1 MKHFLLLSALTCVT
15 IGVFAQVNGGMRG
28 RGERVS
34 RGADER
40 EARGVDEREARG
52 ARGAGERLWYRQ
64 PAAVWT
70 EALPVGNG
78 RMGGMVYGGVGNEV
92 ISLNEAT
99 LWSGGP
105 VKDSVNPE
113 AKQYL
118 APLRKALFAEDYPT
132 AEQLARKMQGVYS
145 ESYLPLG
152 DLRIRQGFGGS
163 GTLVD
168 AAAVVATS
176 VYSRELDIRDGV
188 ARTKYTVN
196 GVEYVREVFVSAPD
210 QVMVVRWTSS
220 KAGALDLTIS
230 ASSLLRNEH
239 VVEGGDWLMKGKAPV
254 HVSPSYVDY
263 DKEPVVYD
271 DKDIHRGMPWKMMA
285 RAVSRDG
292 IVKVDT
298 GGIRVSRAS
307 SIVLYVSMGTGFNG
321 YDRAPMSGIALGKV
335 RENLRK
341 AMARPYVS
349 VWKDHLADVHRY
361 FDRVSLNLGV
371 SDGGSGDKSGTG
383 ADLPTDERL
392 AAYTKGG
399 SDAGLEALYFQ
410 YGRYLL
416 MGSSRTPGVPANLQ
430 GIWNAELRAPWS
442 SNYTTN
448 INVQMNYWLA
458 EECNLSE
465 MTEPLNEWMEALPVT
480 GGKAAKE
487 YYGAGG
493 WVVHHNSD
501 IWGLATPVGD
511 MGHGDPKWANWPM
524 GGAWLVRH
532 LWEHY
537 LYTGDRRFLKDT
549 AYPLMK
555 GAAEFMLDWLVPD
568 QQGRLVTA
576 PSMSPENDF
585 IYGDKKVAD
594 VSVATT
600 MDMGIIRDLFGN
612 LIAAESLLGVDA
624 AFRQRLAAA
633 KERLFPYQVGS
644 QGQLQEWYKDYP
656 SPDPHHRHVSHLYSL
671 YPAHEISVLRTPK
684 LAEAAK
690 QALILRGDVGTGWS
704 MAWKVNLW
712 ARLLDGNHAYRLF
725 RHLLRLTRENEVEYG
740 GGEGGGAYPDLLD
753 AHPPFQIDGN
763 FGGAAGIAEML
774 LQSQDGDVH
783 LLPALPDAWPDGS
796 VKGLVA
802 RGGFVVGMDWKGGRL
817 VSARVSSRNGGSC
830 TVRTAVPLKWM
841 GVRSMKNGSDYVLV
855 LKTMRGQNYLLEADA
870 AAAVV
875 TRDTVD
881 VTAFG
886 VKPGS
891 GADAGQAVRSA
902 ISACAGKGS
911 VVLNFP
917 KGRYDFWP
925 EGSEKRHYFIS
936 NTSSEEEDPLKN
948 YAIGLLFEGMKNL
961 VIEGNGSLFVFHGKM
976 ITCVFDQCVGM
987 RMQHVR
993 MDFARP
999 TMSEM
1004 TFRLVKKDSVVAAVH
1019 PDSKFRIDDGKL
1031 RWVGEGWEAKDN
1043 FAIAVDTVT
1052 GEWRYSDWG
1061 PFEKSAARLE
1071 KNGLVSFRGDFSGV
1085 NLRPGQVLTVRDPLR
1100 DAAGIFV
1107 NHSSEV
1113 RLEDID
1119 IYYMHGLGIV
1129 SQWSE
1134 NLFYNRVRVAPAVGS
1149 GRVIASFADGMHFSG
1164 CSGAVRIEDCHFRG
1178 LHDDAVNV
1186 HGTHLQIQSR
1196 PSSTSLVVRYKHPQ
1210 TYGMEA
1216 FFPGDSV
1223 AFVHAYTLESYRMGR
1238 VIAARMLDERN
1249 ILLELSEPIDSAALK
1264 AGDCLE
1270 NITHEPSLVVR
1281 NCRFEGT
1288 NTRGLLVT
1296 TRGKVVVENN
1306 VFYRTGM
1313 QAILIADDAKS
1324 WYESGPVRDV
1334 VIRRNRFEECG
1345 YNSAPDNYTIAI
1357 VPETS
1362 ELVPGYAVH
1371 RNIRIEDNVFKVY
1384 DYPVLKA
1391 RSVDGLTFLH
1401 NTILSSSFLPAGQKR
1416 PRVLLTACTH
1426 VSTDL

>member
-1 MKHFLLLSALTCVT
+1 MKHFLLLSALKCVA
-15 IGVFAQVNGGMRG
+15 IGVFAQVSG
-28 RGERVS
+28 
-34 RGADER
+34 
-40 EARGVDEREARG
+40 G
-52 ARGAGERLWYRQ
+52 ARASGGAGERLWYRQ

-78 RMGGMVYGGVGNEV
+78 RMGGMVYGRIGDEV
-92 ISLNEAT
+92 VSLNDAT

-105 VKDSVNPE
+105 VKDSANPE

-118 APLRKALFAEDYPT
+118 APLRNALLAEDYVT
-132 AEQLARKMQGVYS
+132 AGQLARKMQGVYS

-152 DLRIRQGFGGS
+152 DLRIHQDFGR
-163 GTLVD
+163 GTQPSAYV
-168 AAAVVATS
+168 
-176 VYSRELDIRDGV
+176 RELDIRDGV
-188 ARTKYTVN
+188 ARTKYTVD
-196 GVEYVREVFVSAPD
+196 GVEYVREVFVSAFD

-220 KAGALDLTIS
+220 KAGTLDMTIS

-239 VVEGGDWLMKGKAPV
+239 VVEGGDWVMKGKAPV

-271 DKDIHRGMPWKMMA
+271 DKDVHRGMPWEMMA
-285 RAVSRDG
+285 RAVSGDG
-292 IVKVDT
+292 VVKVDT

-307 SIVLYVSMGTGFNG
+307 SVVLYVSMGTGFNG
-321 YDRAPMSGIALGKV
+321 FDRDPMGGAA
-335 RENLRK
+335 LRK
-341 AMARPYVS
+341 VEEYLRRAMARSYTS
-349 VWKDHLADVHRY
+349 VRDAHLADVHQF
-361 FDRVSLNLGV
+361 FDRVSLRLGAKEEAE
-371 SDGGSGDKSGTG
+371 SGV
-383 ADLPTDERL
+383 PTDERL
-392 AAYTKGG
+392 MAYTKGG
-399 SDAGLEALYFQ
+399 SDPGLEALYFQ

-480 GGKAAKE
+480 GRKAAKE
-487 YYGAGG
+487 YYDARG

-501 IWGLATPVGD
+501 IWALATPVGD
-511 MGHGDPKWANWPM
+511 KGRGEPKWANWPM

-555 GAAEFMLDWLVPD
+555 GAAEFILDWLVEV
-568 QQGRLVTA
+568 GRAPKADGRLQSDGAGLLVTA

-612 LIAAESLLGVDA
+612 LIAGDSVLGGDT
-624 AFRQRLAAA
+624 AFRQRLVAA
-633 KERLFPYQVGS
+633 KAKLFPYQVGS

-671 YPAHEISVLRTPK
+671 YPAHEISVLRTPD
-684 LAEAAK
+684 LADAAK

-783 LLPALPDAWPDGS
+783 LLPALPDAWPEGS

-802 RGGFVVGMDWKGGRL
+802 RGGFVVGMDWKAGSL
-817 VSARVSSRNGGSC
+817 VSARVLSRNGGSC
-830 TVRTAVPLKWM
+830 MVRSAVPLKVT
-841 GVRSMKNGSDYVLV
+841 GARSRRNGTDYVLV
-855 LKTMRGQNYLLEADA
+855 LKTMKGQSYLLEADA
-870 AAAVV
+870 TAAMMA
-875 TRDTVD
+875 RDTVD
-881 VTAFG
+881 VAAFG
-886 VKPGS
+886 VRPGS
-891 GADAGQAVRSA
+891 GEDAEPGVRKA
-902 ISACAGKGS
+902 ILACAGKRS

-917 KGRYDFWP
+917 KGRYEFWP
-925 EGSEKRHYFIS
+925 EGAEKRHYFMS
-936 NTSSEEEDPLKN
+936 NTSSEKEDPLKN

-976 ITCVFDQCVGM
+976 ITCVFDQCTGV

-1004 TFRLVKKDSVVAAVH
+1004 ELRLVTKDSVVARVH
-1019 PDSKFRIDDGKL
+1019 PDSKFRIVDGKL
-1031 RWVGEGWEAKDN
+1031 IWVGEGWEAKN
-1043 FAIAVDTVT
+1043 HFAIAVDTVR
-1052 GEWRYSDWG
+1052 GEWRYSKWV
-1061 PFEKSAARLE
+1061 PFEKSRAKLE
-1071 KNGLVSFRGDFSGV
+1071 GGGRLVSFKGDFSGV

-1100 DAAGIFV
+1100 DAAGVLV
-1107 NHSSEV
+1107 NHSSEI

-1119 IYYMHGLGIV
+1119 VYYMHGLGIV

-1134 NLFYNRVRVAPAVGS
+1134 NLFYNRVRVVPAAGS

-1164 CSGAVRIEDCHFRG
+1164 CSGAVRVENCHFRG

-1186 HGTHLQIQSR
+1186 HGTHLQIQSS
-1196 PSSTSLVVRYKHPQ
+1196 PSSTSLVVRYKHHQ

-1216 FFPGDSV
+1216 FFPGDSI
-1223 AFVHAYTLESYRMGR
+1223 AFVHALTLETYRVGR
-1238 VIAARMLDERN
+1238 IVGARMLDERN

-1270 NITHEPSLVVR
+1270 NMSREPSVVVR
-1281 NCRFEGT
+1281 NCRIEGT
-1288 NTRGLLVT
+1288 NTRGMLVT
-1296 TRGKVVVENN
+1296 TRGKVLIENN

-1334 VIRRNRFEECG
+1334 MIRHNRFDECG

-1357 VPETS
+1357 VPENS
-1362 ELVPGYAVH
+1362 ELVSGYAVH
-1371 RNIRIEDNVFKVY
+1371 RNIRIEDNIFKVY

-1401 NTILSSSFLPAGQKR
+1401 NTILSSSFLPAGQRR
-1416 PRVLLTACTH
+1416 PRVLLTACTRTRI
-1426 VSTDL
+1426 SEGL